1 MSMIAINPINRQEI
15 IHTEEEYGKAYIES
29 CQRYR
34 PFENAV
40 DASDEDQRD
49 LVKQVIA
56 VPNWAQLIQNLATT
70 FPNRG

>member
-34 PFENAV
+34 PFENVV

-49 LVKQVIA
+49 LVK
-56 VPNWAQLIQNLATT
+56 
-70 FPNRG
+70 

>member
-1 MSMIAINPINRQEI
+1 MSIIVINPINGQEI

-40 DASDEDQRD
+40 DADEDQRD
-49 LVKQVIA
+49 LVK
-56 VPNWAQLIQNLATT
+56 
-70 FPNRG
+70 